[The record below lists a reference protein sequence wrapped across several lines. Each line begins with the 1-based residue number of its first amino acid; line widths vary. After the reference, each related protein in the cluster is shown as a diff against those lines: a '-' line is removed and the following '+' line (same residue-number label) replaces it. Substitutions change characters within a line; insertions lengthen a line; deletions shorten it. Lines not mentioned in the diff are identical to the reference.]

1 MEIYFSKHFWNNGGD
16 LCMPMMKMKPTVT
29 MAMFQDIQGAEIR
42 TFRYLDTRLLFLGIF
57 IYRAGKLH

>member
-1 MEIYFSKHFWNNGGD
+1 
-16 LCMPMMKMKPTVT
+16 MPMMKMKPTVT